1 MTVDSL
7 ELYSDDEQEALW
19 FKGLDDRLL
28 GVDHRVLKG
37 NLPAYIDELLT
48 YDRPDIILAVDEE
61 PVLVVEKSGEVPSGH
76 NMGQRFGRMVRAAEH
91 EVPSIMFFPYLAMK
105 HGTHAGLCYANARYF
120 KAMWE
125 VSRIHEAP
133 FWSINW
139 PCDDD
144 GELIN
149 DGSED
154 ELLARFVTEFIDND
168 FDIEGLSVAEEIQE
182 EMQWGYDRSVDVHP
196 KYESLP
202 RSAKI
207 VDTASIVSEWE
218 DERGAVE
225 LPSEFHNREET
236 LVYKVG
242 MSPENCRRED
252 PYAGMQFVYD
262 YGWCREG
269 PDPTDKYRNLVID
282 VPKVTRET
290 WAEKNPNDPGRKS
303 SQWYATAE
311 AFALKD
317 GVVSDFDA
325 LKQYTGGDLERYT

>member
-1 MTVDSL
+1 MDSTL
-7 ELYSDDEQEALW
+7 EIFSDEEVEALW

-28 GVDHRVLKG
+28 EVDHRIMSG
-37 NLPAYIDELLT
+37 SLPDYIEELLA
-48 YDRPDIILAVDEE
+48 YDRPDIIVAVDEE

-91 EVPSIMFFPYLAMK
+91 DVPSIMFFPYLAMK

-120 KAMWE
+120 TAMWE
-125 VSRIHEAP
+125 VSRIHDAP
-133 FWSINW
+133 FWSVNW

-144 GELIN
+144 GELVN
-149 DGSED
+149 DGTED
-154 ELLARFVTEFIDND
+154 ELLSRFVTEFIDNG
-168 FDIEGLSVAEEIQE
+168 FEVEGMSVAEEVKS
-182 EMQWGYDRSVDVHP
+182 EMQWGYDRSVDGHP

-202 RSAKI
+202 RSVKI
-207 VDTASIVSEWE
+207 RDTEAVVAEWE
-218 DERGAVE
+218 DERGSVD
-225 LPSEFHNREET
+225 LPEKFFDRDET

-269 PDPTDKYRNLVID
+269 PDPSEKHRNLVIN

-290 WAEKNPNDPGRKS
+290 WTEKNPNDPSRKS

-317 GVVSDFDA
+317 GVISDFSA
-325 LKQYTGGDLERYT
+325 L

>member
-1 MTVDSL
+1 MGSL
-7 ELYSDDEQEALW
+7 EIYSDDQQEALW

-28 GVDHRVLKG
+28 DVDHRIMSGSLPDYIK
-37 NLPAYIDELLT
+37 NLLA
-48 YDRPDIILAVDEE
+48 YDRPDIIMVVDEE
-61 PVLVVEKSGEVPSGH
+61 PVLVVEKSSEVPSGH
-76 NMGQRFGRMVRAAEH
+76 NMGQRFGRMVRAAEND
-91 EVPSIMFFPYLAMK
+91 VPSIMYFPYLAMK

-125 VSRIHEAP
+125 VSRIHNTP
-133 FWSINW
+133 FWGINW

-149 DGSED
+149 DGTED
-154 ELLARFVTEFIDND
+154 KLLAQFVTEFIDND
-168 FDIEGLSVAEEIQE
+168 YDIAGLDVAEDIKE

-196 KYESLP
+196 NYESLP
-202 RSAKI
+202 RSVKI
-207 VDTASIVSEWE
+207 RDTEEVLNEWRE
-218 DERGAVE
+218 DYGEVK
-225 LPSEFHNREET
+225 LPDGFFDREET

-269 PDPTDKYRNLVID
+269 PDPSDKHRNLVIN

-290 WAEKNPNDPGRKS
+290 WVTKNPNDPSRKS

-317 GVVSDFDA
+317 GVIHDFEN
-325 LKQYTGGDLERYT
+325 LKRYTDTGDLGRHT

>member
-1 MTVDSL
+1 MLKVQIF
-7 ELYSDDEQEALW
+7 SDDEQEALW
-19 FKGLDDRLL
+19 FKRLDDRLL
-28 GVDHRVLKG
+28 EIDHQIMSG
-37 NLPAYIDELLT
+37 SLPNYIESLLA
-48 YDRPDIILAVDEE
+48 YDRPDIIMAVDEE
-61 PVLVVEKSGEVPSGH
+61 PVLVIEKSSEVPSGH

-91 EVPSIMFFPYLAMK
+91 NVPSIMFFPYLAMK

-154 ELLARFVTEFIDND
+154 ELLSRFITEFIDNGY
-168 FDIEGLSVAEEIQE
+168 EVNGMEVTEEVKE
-182 EMQWGYDRSVDVHP
+182 EMQWGHDRSVDRHS

-202 RSAKI
+202 RSVKI
-207 VDTASIVSEWE
+207 RDTGEVVEEWRE
-218 DERGAVE
+218 ERGEVE
-225 LPSEFHNREET
+225 LPDEFFDREET
-236 LVYKVG
+236 LVYRVG

-269 PDPTDKYRNLVID
+269 PDPSQKYRNLVIN
-282 VPKVTRET
+282 VPKVTRST
-290 WAEKNPNDPGRKS
+290 WVEKNPNDPSRKS

-317 GVVSDFDA
+317 GVICDFDD
-325 LKQYTGGDLERYT
+325 LDKYTGGGDIERHT

>member
-1 MTVDSL
+1 MSQL
-7 ELYSDDEQEALW
+7 QLFSDDEQEALW
-19 FKGLDDRLL
+19 FKSLDDRLL
-28 GVDHRVLKG
+28 EVDHKIMG
-37 NLPAYIDELLT
+37 GTLPEYIESLLD
-48 YDRPDIILAVDEE
+48 YDRPDIIMAVDEE
-61 PVLVVEKSGEVPSGH
+61 PVLVVEKSSEVPSGH

-125 VSRIHEAP
+125 VSRIHDTP

-149 DGSED
+149 DGTED
-154 ELLARFVTEFIDND
+154 ELLSQFVTEFIDNS
-168 FDIEGLSVAEEIQE
+168 FEVKELNVNEDIKE
-182 EMQWGYDRSVDVHP
+182 EMEWGYDRSVDVHP
-196 KYESLP
+196 KYEDLP
-202 RSAKI
+202 RSVKI
-207 VDTASIVSEWE
+207 RDTESVVKEWKE
-218 DERGAVE
+218 ERGEVE
-225 LPSEFHNREET
+225 LPDDFHDRDET

-269 PDPTDKYRNLVID
+269 PKPSEKYRNLVIN

-290 WAEKNPNDPGRKS
+290 WVHKNPNDPSRKS

-317 GVVSDFDA
+317 GVIHDFEN
-325 LKQYTGGDLERYT
+325 LERYKDTENLGRYT

>member
-1 MTVDSL
+1 MKQL
-7 ELYSDDEQEALW
+7 ELYSDDAQEALW
-19 FKGLDDRLL
+19 FKGLDNRLL
-28 GVDHRVLKG
+28 NVDHQIMSG
-37 NLPAYIDELLT
+37 SLPDYIENLLT
-48 YDRPDIILAVDEE
+48 YDRPDIIMAVDKE
-61 PVLVVEKSGEVPSGH
+61 PVLVVEKSSEVPSGH
-76 NMGQRFGRMVRAAEH
+76 NMGQRFGRMVRAAEQG
-91 EVPSIMFFPYLAMK
+91 VPSIMFFPYLAMK

-125 VSRIHEAP
+125 VSRIHDTP
-133 FWSINW
+133 FLGINW

-154 ELLARFVTEFIDND
+154 ELLSRFVTAFIDNGYKED
-168 FDIEGLSVAEEIQE
+168 GLEVVKEVKKEI
-182 EMQWGYDRSVDVHP
+182 QWGYDRSVDVHS

-202 RSAKI
+202 RSVKI
-207 VDTASIVSEWE
+207 QNTEETVEEWQE
-218 DERGAVE
+218 ERGNVE
-225 LPSEFHNREET
+225 LPDTFFDREET
-236 LVYKVG
+236 LIYRVG

-269 PDPTDKYRNLVID
+269 PDRSEKFRNLVID

-290 WAEKNPNDPGRKS
+290 WVNKNPNDASRKS

-317 GVVSDFDA
+317 GVIHDFDNLEKYA
-325 LKQYTGGDLERYT
+325 ETKDLGRYT

>member
-1 MTVDSL
+1 MQNL

-28 GVDHRVLKG
+28 DVDHRIMSGSLPSYIE
-37 NLPAYIDELLT
+37 NLLD
-48 YDRPDIILAVDEE
+48 YDRPDIIMAVDEE
-61 PVLVVEKSGEVPSGH
+61 PVLVVEKSSEVPSGH

-91 EVPSIMFFPYLAMK
+91 DVPSIMFFPYLAMK

-125 VSRIHEAP
+125 VSRIHDTP
-133 FWSINW
+133 FWGINW

-154 ELLARFVTEFIDND
+154 ELLAQFITEFIDNGYRVD
-168 FDIEGLSVAEEIQE
+168 GLDVAEEIKD
-182 EMQWGYDRSVDVHP
+182 EMKWGYDRSVDVHP

-202 RSAKI
+202 RSVKI
-207 VDTASIVSEWE
+207 RDTEEVVDEWRE
-218 DERGAVE
+218 ERGEVE
-225 LPSEFHNREET
+225 LPDEFFDREET

-262 YGWCREG
+262 YGWCRDG
-269 PDPTDKYRNLVID
+269 PDPSDKHRNLVIN

-290 WAEKNPNDPGRKS
+290 WVTKNPNDPSRKS

-317 GVVSDFDA
+317 GVIHDFENLERFTD
-325 LKQYTGGDLERYT
+325 TGDLERYT